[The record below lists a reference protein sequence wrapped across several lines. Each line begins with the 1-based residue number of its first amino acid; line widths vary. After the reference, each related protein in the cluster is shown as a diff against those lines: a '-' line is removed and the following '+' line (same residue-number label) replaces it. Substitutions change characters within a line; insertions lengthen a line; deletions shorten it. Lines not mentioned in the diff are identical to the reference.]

1 MTMKAMNNTSAAFAL
16 NELNKNNNKLS
27 KDLKK
32 VSSGMRI
39 TGAGDSA
46 AEYAISE
53 KMRVLTRA
61 LNQDIDNS
69 KKGLNLVKVAEGGIQ
84 SIIDELRNM
93 KAMALDSANGHN
105 AEIDRT
111 TIQKEFASRIEEIS
125 DIASTTEYNG
135 IILLDGRWYRPSER
149 TTTITEEILIHT
161 KTAGGS
167 GGADGASGSGGSSG
181 AEGSGGS
188 SGAEGSSG
196 SSGAGGSGE
205 AGGATPTTGGLVRP
219 TSTTPIIIPS
229 GDYTISTD
237 GVYKLDANY
246 KGTITITAKNVELQ
260 QTDLAVYDT
269 YINCTSDHQ
278 NLWLNKIT
286 IRNAGGETGN
296 FVEKSILK
304 FNGTGN
310 TLNLINNNSLYNLS
324 SKTKAVVNVGEGLS
338 INDPTGTGSLW
349 ADSAPT
355 VPAMNNKF
363 LSYAAC
369 IGSDE
374 GEQSNGYIV
383 INGGKI
389 NCGADN
395 YGAPW
400 RYNDGGY
407 HAAAIGSGKNG
418 SIGQISINGGDIT
431 AYSRFGAAIGSG
443 YNGAVNGDIII
454 RGGTIDARSRCN
466 RVTLGVGGNDVI
478 EHSTGAAIGAGENG
492 KVNGNI
498 IIKGGNIAAKS
509 QGFGAAI
516 GCGSFEFNPTDS
528 SVGNIIIKDCTLHAE
543 SFCGEAIGQ
552 SVIDH
557 EEHNPIP
564 PVYYPFGFGQTTM
577 VNNKVG
583 GVVGTK
589 NIYGGSYSEPET
601 VELKNF
607 YHVYDRDVS
616 DTAGASAPDSDPGDP
631 PESIIPTDPP
641 DDPGSGETGGGSGET
656 TPPTPP
662 TPPTEPTEPVDE
674 VIRKLITKE
683 IKEHIPGHP
692 LIIHTGPKANQNLPI
707 YINDMRP
714 DAIGLTDVAVDPIEK
729 ALEAIDKLDAALEYA
744 LNENT
749 HMGAYQVRLQEI
761 IDNLES
767 KLERMIA
774 SESVIRDADMA
785 KEMASYIKNNI
796 LSQSS
801 QAMLAQA
808 NKNSSSV
815 LQLLQ

>member
-1 MTMKAMNNTSAAFAL
+1 MTMKAMNNTSAALAL

-46 AEYAISE
+46 ADYAISE
-53 KMRVLTRA
+53 KIRVLTRA

-69 KKGLNLVKVAEGGIQ
+69 KKGIDLVKVAEGGIQ
-84 SIIDELRNM
+84 SIVDELRNM

-111 TIQKEFASRIEEIS
+111 TIQKEFASRMEEID

-161 KTAGGS
+161 SAAGGS
-167 GGADGASGSGGSSG
+167 EGAGGASGSGGSSG
-181 AEGSGGS
+181 TGGSGGS
-188 SGAEGSSG
+188 SGASGSGS
-196 SSGAGGSGE
+196 SSGAGGSGGT
-205 AGGATPTTGGLVRP
+205 GGTTPTTGGLVRP
-219 TSTTPIIIPS
+219 TATTPIIIPS

-237 GVYKLDANY
+237 GVYKLDTNY
-246 KGTITITAKNVELQ
+246 KGTVTITAKNVELQ

-278 NLWLNKIT
+278 NLWLNKIV
-286 IRNAGGETGN
+286 IRNAGGETGK

-304 FNGTGN
+304 FNGPGN
-310 TLNLINNNSLYNLS
+310 TLNLIDGSGLYNLS
-324 SKTKAVVNVGEGLS
+324 SKTKAVVNVGGGLS
-338 INDPTGTGSLW
+338 INDPTGTGGIV
-349 ADSAPT
+349 ANSAPT

-389 NCGADN
+389 SCGADN
-395 YGAPW
+395 YGYPW
-400 RYNDGGY
+400 IDNDGGY

-454 RGGTIDARSRCN
+454 RGGTIDAMARCN
-466 RVTLGVGGNDVI
+466 FLRDRVI
-478 EHSTGAAIGAGENG
+478 YEHSTGAAIGAGENG

-498 IIKGGNIAAKS
+498 IIKGGNITAKS

-516 GCGSFEFNPTDS
+516 GCGSFEFLPTAS
-528 SVGNIIIKDCTLHAE
+528 SVGNITIKNCTLHAE
-543 SFCGEAIGQ
+543 AFCGEAIGQ
-552 SVIDH
+552 SVIDR
-557 EEHNPIP
+557 EEHKPLP
-564 PVYYPFGFGQTTM
+564 YVVEYPYGFGQTTM

-589 NIYGGSYSEPET
+589 NIYGGSYSERES
-601 VELKNF
+601 VELKTF

-631 PESIIPTDPP
+631 PESIIPTDPTA
-641 DDPGSGETGGGSGET
+641 DPGGGETGGGSGET

-662 TPPTEPTEPVDE
+662 TPPTQPTEPVDE
-674 VIRKLITKE
+674 IIRKLITKE

-749 HMGAYQVRLQEI
+749 HMGAYQVRLQET

-808 NKNSSSV
+808 NKNSGAV
-815 LQLLQ
+815 LNLLQ